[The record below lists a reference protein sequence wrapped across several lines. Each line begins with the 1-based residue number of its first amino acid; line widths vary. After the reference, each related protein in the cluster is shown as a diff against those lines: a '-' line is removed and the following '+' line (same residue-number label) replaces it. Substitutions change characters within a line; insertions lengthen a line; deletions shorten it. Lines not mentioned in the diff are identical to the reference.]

1 MRRSD
6 RRCAAAFSVR
16 GYALLTVLLLATLL
30 ATAGLGVA
38 LSQRLERDREREQAL
53 LYYGRQIERALLLY
67 HESTPGVTD
76 PALREWPR
84 ALGELLEDRRFV
96 PPRRHLRQL
105 WPDPV
110 SGLAWV
116 PITRGDRIVG
126 VRSVSTRPTLKRANF
141 PPELE
146 SFARARTHAQWRF
159 SPLERPAA
167 AAVPGTGAP
176 TPASAPGSVPPAGG
190 VQPVGGV
197 PPGGAVP
204 GDTAPGG
211 RTPIP
216 GGSPRLLRPE
226 PARNL
231 D

>member
-6 RRCAAAFSVR
+6 RLRTGARRPR

-38 LSQRLERDREREQAL
+38 LSQRLEREREREQAL
-53 LYYGRQIERALLLY
+53 LYYGRQIERALLAY

-84 ALGELLEDRRFV
+84 ALGELLEDRRFL

-126 VRSVSTRPTLKRANF
+126 VRSASTRPTLKRANF

-146 SFARARTHAQWRF
+146 GFARARTHAEWRF
-159 SPLERPAA
+159 SPLDRPAVATVAGATGPTA
-167 AAVPGTGAP
+167 ATGSGS
-176 TPASAPGSVPPAGG
+176 TP
-190 VQPVGGV
+190 PVGG
-197 PPGGAVP
+197 P
-204 GDTAPGG
+204 GDAGAAG
-211 RTPIP
+211 RGSIL

-226 PARNL
+226 PTRNL

>member
-6 RRCAAAFSVR
+6 ARRRAPRRAG
-16 GYALLTVLLLATLL
+16 GYALLTVLLLATLV

-53 LYYGRQIERALLLY
+53 LWYGRQIERALLAY

-84 ALGELLEDRRFV
+84 ALGELLEDRRFL

-110 SGLAWV
+110 SGLSWV

-126 VRSVSTRPTLKRANF
+126 VRSASTRPTLKRANF

-146 SFARARTHAQWRF
+146 GFTRARTHAEWRF
-159 SPLERPAA
+159 SPLDRPALA
-167 AAVPGTGAP
+167 TVAGTGVPGAAP
-176 TPASAPGSVPPAGG
+176 APGGVSPAAGLPSTTAG
-190 VQPVGGV
+190 
-197 PPGGAVP
+197 PGEAGA
-204 GDTAPGG
+204 AG
-211 RTPIP
+211 RTPIL

-226 PARNL
+226 PTRNL